1 MDMHALS
8 GGFAD
13 PARDAAHAFRACQ
26 QAMARPGRVFPA
38 PGATPPAPL
47 SPAAG
52 AVLLTLVDDTTPLFL
67 APGLDTPALRGWIAF
82 HLAAP
87 ICAPEEAVFAL
98 GAWADLPLDRF
109 RLGTPDYP
117 DRSVTLIVEID
128 SLSPVTARLRGPG
141 IATHQDARLP
151 AIEPFVA
158 NRARYPLGFDCY
170 FCAEESLSAL
180 PRSTFVEAL

>member
-1 MDMHALS
+1 MQMQALA

-13 PARDAAHAFRACQ
+13 PAIETAHAFRAAL
-26 QAMARPGRVFPA
+26 QAMARPGRVQPID
-38 PGATPPAPL
+38 GARPPAPL

-52 AVLLTLVDDTTPLFL
+52 ALLLTLCDDTTPLFL
-67 APGLDTPALRGWIAF
+67 APGLDTPALRDWIAF

-87 ICAPEEAVFAL
+87 ICPPEEAVFAL

-117 DRSVTLIVEID
+117 DRSVTLIVEMAA
-128 SLSPVTARLRGPG
+128 LTPPNARLRGPG
-141 IATHQDARLP
+141 IATHQDAALP
-151 AIEPFVA
+151 ALAPFVA

-170 FCAEESLSAL
+170 FCAGAEMTAL
-180 PRSTFVEAL
+180 PRSTLVEAL

>member
-1 MDMHALS
+1 MQTRALA

-13 PARDAAHAFRACQ
+13 PAIETAHAFRAAL
-26 QAMARPGRVFPA
+26 QAMARPGRVQPVG
-38 PGATPPAPL
+38 GARPPAPL

-52 AVLLTLVDDTTPLFL
+52 ALLLTLCDDTTPLFL
-67 APGLDTPALRGWIAF
+67 APGLDRPELRDWIAF

-87 ICAPEEAVFAL
+87 ICPPEEAVFAL

-117 DRSVTLIVEID
+117 DRSVTLIVEMAA
-128 SLSPVTARLRGPG
+128 LAPPNARLRGPG
-141 IATHQDARLP
+141 IATHQDAALP
-151 AIEPFVA
+151 ALAPFVA

-170 FCAEESLSAL
+170 FCAGAEMTAL
-180 PRSTFVEAL
+180 PRSTLVEAL